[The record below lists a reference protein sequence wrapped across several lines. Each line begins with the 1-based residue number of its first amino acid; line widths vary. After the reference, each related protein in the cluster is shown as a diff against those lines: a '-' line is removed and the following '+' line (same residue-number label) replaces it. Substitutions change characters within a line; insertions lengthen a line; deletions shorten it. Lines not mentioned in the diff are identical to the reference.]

1 MAKNFTPAR
10 SLNMTG
16 YWNPSAMMKK
26 NLPLG
31 GEKVT
36 KRIGLINAVAD
47 VPEQAALAYIDKYLS
62 IQVIT

>member
-1 MAKNFTPAR
+1 
-10 SLNMTG
+10 
-16 YWNPSAMMKK
+16 MMKK
-26 NLPLG
+26 NLLLG

-47 VPEQAALAYIDKYLS
+47 VPEQAALAYIGQYLS